1 MITIGITG
9 GIGSGKSIVSTLMEL
24 SGIPVYIA
32 DEESKR
38 LTQKSPAIRK
48 GLTDLFGETIYTP
61 NGLDKKKLAGFIF
74 NDPEILQKVNNII
87 HPEVFKD
94 FISWTELQQKNICA
108 LESAILFESGFNKFT
123 DITLLVYAPEK
134 IRIQRAMDRDQASMD
149 EVKTRV
155 NNQLSDDIKKEKANY
170 IIYNDGVRAL
180 IPQVMAFIE
189 KVQNT
194 EEKGKQSN
202 NS

>member
-94 FISWTELQQKNICA
+94 FISWTELQHKNICA

-134 IRIQRAMDRDQASMD
+134 IRIQRAMDRDHASMD

-180 IPQVMAFIE
+180 IPQVKAFIE

>member
-38 LTQKSPAIRK
+38 LTQKSPVIRK

-61 NGLDKKKLAGFIF
+61 NGLDKKKLAGLIF

-94 FISWTELQQKNICA
+94 FISWTEQQHKNICA

-155 NNQLSDDIKKEKANY
+155 NNQLSDDIKREKANY
-170 IIYNDGVRAL
+170 IIYNDGVRPL
-180 IPQVMAFIE
+180 IPQVKAFIE

>member
-38 LTQKSPAIRK
+38 LTQKSPVIRK

-61 NGLDKKKLAGFIF
+61 NGIDKKKLAGLIF

-94 FISWTELQQKNICA
+94 FISWAELQHKNICA

-134 IRIQRAMDRDQASMD
+134 IRIQRAMDRDHASKE

-155 NNQLSDDIKKEKANY
+155 NNQLPDDIKKEQGNY

-180 IPQVMAFIE
+180 IPQVKAFIE

-194 EEKGKQSN
+194 EENGK
-202 NS
+202 

>member
-94 FISWTELQQKNICA
+94 FISWTELLHKNICA

>member
-38 LTQKSPAIRK
+38 LTQKSPVIRK

-61 NGLDKKKLAGFIF
+61 NGIDKKKLAGLIF

-94 FISWTELQQKNICA
+94 FISWAELQHKKICA

-134 IRIQRAMDRDQASMD
+134 IRIQRAMDRDHASKE

-155 NNQLSDDIKKEKANY
+155 NNQLPDDIKKEKANY

-180 IPQVMAFIE
+180 IPQVKAFIE

-194 EEKGKQSN
+194 EENGK
-202 NS
+202 